1 VHRMRSDV
9 TRCGKTHLAPRYL
22 MRYLVCP
29 VFSSKVVDMT
39 EANYVE
45 RVVAMKAA
53 YAVLEGA
60 LTQLVS
66 VFGQVDSAMA
76 DRAIDK
82 AIAASRNHLSVLLGE
97 SRLPMADV
105 AMISGVVELSMNK
118 ARIQLADAAGRQ

>member
-1 VHRMRSDV
+1 
-9 TRCGKTHLAPRYL
+9 
-22 MRYLVCP
+22 
-29 VFSSKVVDMT
+29 MT
-39 EANYVE
+39 EANHVE

-60 LTQLVS
+60 MTQLVS